1 MGGRPVIGGYGPGR
15 SPMLTDDELFADIA
29 RRKAQGQ
36 DFKRPLGELVF
47 RWRDAST
54 TVIRRVQGAF
64 MRGSP
69 DEADEVF
76 QDAVAKFMAKGLDQF
91 RGVSEQVPGKAASPK
106 TFFLRIVKH
115 CAIDRYRRQ
124 REELDPGAPAGEE
137 GDEPEISAPEAHR
150 AVAEAEARAQQQ
162 DASDEYWAAWERL
175 KREHPNEAAAWD
187 LYHHQDLDDH
197 EAVAKALGITVV
209 NSYKRVSRAQA
220 WLKLYILEARQRD
233 EGTDQ
238 EEPS

>member
-1 MGGRPVIGGYGPGR
+1 
-15 SPMLTDDELFADIA
+15 MLTDDELFADITA
-29 RRKAQGQ
+29 RRADGRDYK
-36 DFKRPLGELVF
+36 KPLGELVF
-47 RWRDAST
+47 RWRDASA

-69 DEADEVF
+69 DDVDEVF
-76 QDAVAKFMAKGLDQF
+76 QDAAAKFMSRGIDQF
-91 RGVSEQVPGKAASPK
+91 RGVSEKMPGQAASPR

-124 REELDPGAPAGEE
+124 REELAEGPR
-137 GDEPEISAPEAHR
+137 GDEDEREESLAESNR
-150 AVAEAEARAQQQ
+150 AVAFSNAKAEAQEANE
-162 DASDEYWAAWERL
+162 EYWAAYRRL
-175 KREHPNEAAAWD
+175 QEEHPNEATAWD

-197 EAVAKALGITVV
+197 EEVARRLGITVV

-220 WLKLYILEARQRD
+220 WLKAYVLEARK
-233 EGTDQ
+233 

>member
-1 MGGRPVIGGYGPGR
+1 
-15 SPMLTDDELFADIA
+15 MLNDDELFAEIA

-36 DFKRPLGELVF
+36 DYKRPLGELVF

-69 DEADEVF
+69 DDADEIF
-76 QDAVAKFMAKGLDQF
+76 QDAVTKFMAKGLDQF
-91 RGVSEQVPGKAASPK
+91 RGVSEQMPGKAASPK
-106 TFFLRIVKH
+106 TFFLRIAKH

-124 REELDPGAPAGEE
+124 REELESDLAVGDE
-137 GDEPEISAPEAHR
+137 GDEPETSLPEAR
-150 AVAEAEARAQQQ
+150 RSMVEAQALREKNEAYG
-162 DASDEYWAAWERL
+162 EYWIAWDRL
-175 KREHPNEAAAWD
+175 KQEHPNEASAWD

-197 EAVAKALGITVV
+197 EEVARMLGITVV

-220 WLKLYILEARQRD
+220 WLKLYILEARKRD
-233 EGTDQ
+233 EGPR
-238 EEPS
+238 EES

>member
-1 MGGRPVIGGYGPGR
+1 
-15 SPMLTDDELFADIA
+15 MLTDDELFAEIS

-36 DFKRPLGELVF
+36 DYQAAAGELVF
-47 RWRDAST
+47 RWRDAAT

-69 DEADEVF
+69 DDADEIF

-124 REELDPGAPAGEE
+124 REDLDAGHD
-137 GDEPEISAPEAHR
+137 GRGRTRGPSSR
-150 AVAEAEARAQQQ
+150 ATRPRRPWPSRARGRSRARRTR
-162 DASDEYWAAWERL
+162 STGR
-175 KREHPNEAAAWD
+175 RGSGSRTEHPNEAAAWD
-187 LYHHQDLDDH
+187 LYHHQDVDDH
-197 EAVAKALGITVV
+197 TEVARILGITVV

-220 WLKLYILEARQRD
+220 WLKLYVLEARRRD
-233 EGTDQ
+233 ERPTHMRT
-238 EEPS
+238 

>member
-1 MGGRPVIGGYGPGR
+1 
-15 SPMLTDDELFADIA
+15 MLNDDELFADIA
-29 RRKAQGQ
+29 RRKALGQ
-36 DFKRPLGELVF
+36 DYKRPLGELVF

-69 DEADEVF
+69 DDADEIF

-124 REELDPGAPAGEE
+124 REELDSGKNVGED
-137 GDEPEISAPEAHR
+137 GDEPETSLPEAHR
-150 AVAEAEARAQQQ
+150 SIAEAKAVADQQEAHGEYWAGVGTAQGGAPQRGRCVGSVPSPGSRRSRGGRPGPGDHRGQFLQACEPRAGVAEA
-162 DASDEYWAAWERL
+162 L
-175 KREHPNEAAAWD
+175 HPR
-187 LYHHQDLDDH
+187 
-197 EAVAKALGITVV
+197 
-209 NSYKRVSRAQA
+209 SAQA
-220 WLKLYILEARQRD
+220 
-233 EGTDQ
+233 
-238 EEPS
+238 

>member
-1 MGGRPVIGGYGPGR
+1 
-15 SPMLTDDELFADIA
+15 MLTDDELFAEISQ
-29 RRKAQGQ
+29 RKAKGQ
-36 DFKRPLGELVF
+36 DHRKQLGELVF
-47 RWRDAST
+47 RWRDPSV

-69 DEADEVF
+69 DDADEIF

-124 REELDPGAPAGEE
+124 REELDEGPR
-137 GDEPEISAPEAHR
+137 GDEEDEREESLPAAQR
-150 AVAEAEARAQQQ
+150 AVAESKAKADATEA
-162 DASDEYWAAWERL
+162 SEEYWAAFRRL
-175 KREHPNEAAAWD
+175 QAEHPNEAAAWD
-187 LYHHQDLDDH
+187 LYHHQDMDDH
-197 EAVAKALGITVV
+197 EAVARELGISVV

-220 WLKLYILEARQRD
+220 WLKLYVLETRKK
-233 EGTDQ
+233 EM
-238 EEPS
+238 S

>member
-1 MGGRPVIGGYGPGR
+1 
-15 SPMLTDDELFADIA
+15 MLNDDELFAEIS
-29 RRKAQGQ
+29 RRKAQNQ
-36 DFKRPLGELVF
+36 DIKRQLGELVF

-69 DEADEVF
+69 DDADEIF
-76 QDAVAKFMAKGLDQF
+76 QEAVAKFMAKGLDQF

-124 REELDPGAPAGEE
+124 REDLDSGPGPGEGDDDQPEQPRHEAVRAMSESKAREDKKEAGEE
-137 GDEPEISAPEAHR
+137 
-150 AVAEAEARAQQQ
+150 
-162 DASDEYWAAWERL
+162 YWLAFERL
-175 KREHPNEAAAWD
+175 KTEHPNEAAAWD
-187 LYHHQDLDDH
+187 LYHHQDMDDH
-197 EAVAKALGITVV
+197 PEVARVLGISVV

-233 EGTDQ
+233 EQPVAPET
-238 EEPS
+238 EEEE

>member
-1 MGGRPVIGGYGPGR
+1 
-15 SPMLTDDELFADIA
+15 MLNDDELFAEIS
-29 RRKAQGQ
+29 RRKAQGH
-36 DFKRPLGELVF
+36 DIKRHLGELVF
-47 RWRDAST
+47 RWRDAAT

-69 DEADEVF
+69 DDADEIF
-76 QDAVAKFMAKGLDQF
+76 QEAVAKFMAKGLDQF
-91 RGVSEQVPGKAASPK
+91 RGVSEQMPGKAASPK

-124 REELDPGAPAGEE
+124 REELDAGPAPGEE
-137 GDEPEISAPEAHR
+137 DDAPEHSHHEAVR
-150 AVAEAEARAQQQ
+150 AMGESKARDDQKEASE
-162 DASDEYWAAWERL
+162 EYWAAYERL
-175 KREHPNEAAAWD
+175 KTEHPNEAAAWD

-197 EAVAKALGITVV
+197 PEVARILGISVV

-233 EGTDQ
+233 EHPAAQ
-238 EEPS
+238 APEEEKS

>member
-1 MGGRPVIGGYGPGR
+1 
-15 SPMLTDDELFADIA
+15 MLTDDEVFQDIT
-29 RRKAQGQ
+29 RRKASGQ
-36 DFKRPLGELVF
+36 DYKRPLGELVF

-69 DEADEVF
+69 DDADEIF
-76 QDAVAKFMAKGLDQF
+76 QDSVAKFMNKGLDQF
-91 RGVSEQVPGKAASPK
+91 RGVSELIPGKAASPK

-124 REELDPGAPAGEE
+124 REELDSGRPIGED
-137 GDEPEISAPEAHR
+137 GDEPEVSLPEANRSIAH
-150 AVAEAEARAQQQ
+150 AQALGEQQEAHA
-162 DASDEYWAAWERL
+162 EYWEAWERL
-175 KREHPNEAAAWD
+175 KTEHPNEAAAWD

-197 EAVAKALGITVV
+197 EQVAKALGITVV

-220 WLKLYILEARQRD
+220 WLKLYVLEARKRD
-233 EGTDQ
+233 EGTT
-238 EEPS
+238 EES

>member
-1 MGGRPVIGGYGPGR
+1 
-15 SPMLTDDELFADIA
+15 MLTDDELFADIS

-36 DFKRPLGELVF
+36 DYKRPLGELVF

-69 DEADEVF
+69 DDADEIF

-124 REELDPGAPAGEE
+124 REELDPGTATNED
-137 GDEPEISAPEAHR
+137 GDEPEVSLPEAQR
-150 AVAEAEARAQQQ
+150 SIAEAKALAEQAEA
-162 DASDEYWAAWERL
+162 SGEYWNAWERL
-175 KREHPNEAAAWD
+175 KEEHPNEAAAWD

-197 EAVAKALGITVV
+197 EEVARALGITVV

-220 WLKLYILEARQRD
+220 WLKLYILEARKRD
-233 EGTDQ
+233 EGQQ
-238 EEPS
+238 EES